1 MNNFSLQNKH
11 ILIVG
16 ASSGIGLE
24 AAKQCSYFGARLTL
38 TTRNVI
44 DLEKK
49 VRGLKLKNIEIIE
62 LDVNNNELIKILSE
76 KIEGIDGLVYTPGIV
91 KLYPAQFLN
100 NENINALRVP
110 IFDGAVYVISNLI
123 RQKKIRNKSSLIFI
137 SSISSS
143 FPYKGGAIYTSS
155 KAALETYSKSLAI
168 ELASKGIRS
177 NCIKAGLVNTKILHE
192 TKQNVDKEIY
202 DLHTKKYP
210 LGVGE
215 PIDVANSIVFL
226 LSDASK
232 WITGTEIILDG
243 GLTAGT

>member
-24 AAKQCSYFGARLTL
+24 AAKQCSYFGAKLTL
-38 TTRNVI
+38 TTRNVSELETQI
-44 DLEKK
+44 DA
-49 VRGLKLKNIEIIE
+49 LKLKNVEITE
-62 LDVNNNELIKILSE
+62 LDVSNNEHIKIFSE
-76 KIEGIDGLVYTPGIV
+76 KIDGIDGLVYAPGIV
-91 KLYPAQFLN
+91 KLYPAQFIN
-100 NENINALRVP
+100 KDNIDSVRVP

-123 RQKKIRNKSSLIFI
+123 RQKKIRNKSSIIFI

-143 FPYKGGAIYTSS
+143 FPYKGGALYTSS
-155 KAALETYSKSLAI
+155 KAALETYSKTLAI
-168 ELASKGIRS
+168 ELASKAIRS
-177 NCIKAGLVNTKILHE
+177 NCIKAGLVNTKILEE
-192 TKQNVDKEIY
+192 TKENVDKETY
-202 DLHTKKYP
+202 DFHTNKYP

-215 PIDVANSIVFL
+215 PIDVADSIVFL